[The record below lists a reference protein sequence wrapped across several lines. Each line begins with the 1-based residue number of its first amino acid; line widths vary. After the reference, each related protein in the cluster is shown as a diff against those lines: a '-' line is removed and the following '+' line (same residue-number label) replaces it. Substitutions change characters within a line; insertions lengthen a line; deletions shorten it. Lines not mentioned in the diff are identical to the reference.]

1 LKKSSQITLG
11 LVASL
16 ALAFTSGCR
25 RTEAQNRVGADN
37 RIVSDQCCDQADQQ
51 RRNNPIAE

>member
-16 ALAFTSGCR
+16 AMAFTSGCR
-25 RTEAQNRVGADN
+25 RSEAQNCVGADN
-37 RIVSDQCCDQADQQ
+37 RIVGDQFCDQADPQ